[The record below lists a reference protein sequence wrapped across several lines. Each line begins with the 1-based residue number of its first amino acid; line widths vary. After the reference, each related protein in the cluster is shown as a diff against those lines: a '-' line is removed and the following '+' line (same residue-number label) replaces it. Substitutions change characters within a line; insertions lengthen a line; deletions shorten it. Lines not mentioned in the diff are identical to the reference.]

1 MINKSTIKKMTRS
14 VTYQKGLELY
24 YNNSFLSY
32 DVNSYV
38 DDYGD
43 EIREI
48 TATAEGSYQN
58 EYDVEITVDETT
70 SEIAKSYCDCP
81 AFENYEGL
89 CKHCVAALL
98 EYLDRREDI
107 RKNNES
113 EELERLLGG
122 FGVKKGNEW
131 KIPVPKR
138 QTSHEL
144 KRILSRCTLRENAAF
159 LPETNAGQVHLEP
172 ILTYNRQGFTIRF
185 RIGITQMYVL
195 KNIYKFVIDIQEM
208 NTVSYGKKLEFLH
221 CMDAFDEES
230 KGLIHFMEK
239 SISSTELEYY
249 RHYGIIMRGE
259 SKEITLD
266 ETELD
271 EVMRMFLDKTIR
283 VEYQTARE
291 MKDMVCQVVKE
302 PPRQKISIQEEDDGI
317 VLQHKIAKGIKGSNY
332 IYYVSQPR
340 TAKIYMVERKD
351 TENLE
356 EFLTYMEERKGNDVF
371 IGKEELPAFC
381 CNVLPLLEKSCNVVR
396 GDFLP
401 ERYLPEK
408 ATFQFY
414 LDAPQRDMI
423 TCRATVVY
431 ENYQYNLFPA
441 SDEKTGTQV
450 RDLQREGY
458 AKTCILKYFYA
469 YDAKTET
476 MALQGEEDMYCFLSE
491 GIEVLKNTGEVFIS
505 EALKKIQIISK
516 VTVQVGVSLSGN
528 LLHMEF
534 GSEQF
539 SKEQL
544 AEILSRYEKKK
555 KYYRL
560 KSGEFIRMDE
570 DEMQVLCDL
579 KEDLQLTDKQLKEES
594 ILLPSYRAMY
604 LDSRIRGEG
613 FQVSKNRE
621 FKHLIRDMKMI
632 EDNDFEIPNTLV
644 SVLREYQKTGFL
656 WMKTLCHNQFGGILA
671 DDMGLG
677 KTLQTITFL
686 LSEFREA
693 GDDKRRALIV
703 TPASLVYNWK
713 SEFEK
718 FASELM
724 VHTVAGTVKEREHI
738 LSGLEEQAVIIT
750 SYQLLY
756 RDEELYEKIFF
767 DYQIIDEA
775 QFIKNQ
781 GNQTTKAVKAVD
793 ARFRMALTGTP
804 IENKLS
810 ELWSIFDY
818 IMPGFLYKYQ
828 RFRKEI
834 ETPVVK
840 SQDQKVMERLQK
852 MIQPFVLRR
861 TKKEVLKELPDKIE
875 RCMYAQLE
883 GEQKE
888 LYLAHAQRLQ
898 MQLKNQTEEEFKTS
912 KIQILAEITRLR
924 QICCDPALFYEKYEG
939 TSAKMELCI
948 ELIKN
953 AVESGHKILLFSQFT
968 TMLER
973 ITKALENN
981 DISYYLLTGKTSK
994 EERAVMAENFNHD
1007 DTSVFC
1013 ISLKAGGTGLNLTG
1027 ADMVIHYDPWWNAAV
1042 ETQATDRAHRIG
1054 QQQVVTVY
1062 KLIARDTLEEKI
1074 IELQSKKKELASQ
1087 VMGGEGIGQA
1097 SFSKEEL
1104 LRLLES

>member
-1 MINKSTIKKMTRS
+1 MINKSTIKRMARS
-14 VTYQKGLELY
+14 VTYQKGMELY
-24 YNNSFLSY
+24 YNRNFLSY
-32 DVNSYV
+32 DVNSYL

-43 EIREI
+43 EIREV
-48 TATAEGSYQN
+48 TATAEGSYHN
-58 EYDVEITVDETT
+58 EYDVEITINETT
-70 SEIAKSYCDCP
+70 SEIVEYYCDCP

-89 CKHCVAALL
+89 CKHCVSALL
-98 EYLDRREDI
+98 EYLDRRETI

-113 EELERLLGG
+113 ADLERLLGG
-122 FGVKKGNEW
+122 YGVKKGNEW
-131 KIPVPKR
+131 KAPMPER

-159 LPETNAGQVHLEP
+159 LPETNAGQVRLEP
-172 ILTYNRQGFTIRF
+172 ILTYGWSGFTIRF
-185 RIGITQMYVL
+185 RIGITQMYVM
-195 KNIYKFVIDIQEM
+195 KNIYKFVMDLQEM

-221 CMDAFDEES
+221 CVDAFDEES
-230 KGLIHFMEK
+230 KDLIHFMEK
-239 SISSTELEYY
+239 SITPTELEYY
-249 RHYGIIMRGE
+249 RHYGIVMRGE
-259 SKEITLD
+259 AKSIALSEA
-266 ETELD
+266 ELD
-271 EVMRMFLDKTIR
+271 EVMNLFEGKSVR
-283 VEYQTARE
+283 VEYQVGSKVE
-291 MKDMVCQVVKE
+291 DMICQVVKE
-302 PPRQKISIQEEDDGI
+302 SPRQKISIREEDKGI
-317 VLQHKIAKGIKGSNY
+317 VLQHKTAKGIKGINY
-332 IYYVSQPR
+332 VYYVSQPR
-340 TAKIYMVERKD
+340 TAKIYIVERKD

-356 EFLTYMEERKGNDVF
+356 EFLNYMEERKGNDVF

-381 CNVLPLLEKSCNVVR
+381 CNVLPQLEKFCNVIR
-396 GDFLP
+396 GDFMP
-401 ERYLPEK
+401 EKYLPEK
-408 ATFQFY
+408 AKFQFY
-414 LDAPQRDMI
+414 LDSPQRDMI
-423 TCRATVVY
+423 SCRAMAVY
-431 ENYQYNLFPA
+431 GEQQYNLFPA
-441 SDEKTGTQV
+441 SDENVGKQV
-450 RDLQREGY
+450 RDLQKEGY
-458 AKTCILKYFYA
+458 AKTCILTYFYA
-469 YDAKTET
+469 YDEKGET
-476 MALQGEEDMYCFLSE
+476 MVLQGEDDMYRFLTD
-491 GIEVLKNTGEVFIS
+491 GIEILKGVGEVFIS
-505 EALKKIQIISK
+505 EQLKKIQVISK
-516 VTVQVGVSLSGN
+516 MSVQVGVSLSGN
-528 LLHMEF
+528 LLHMEI

-539 SKEQL
+539 SREQL

-560 KSGEFIRMDE
+560 KSGDFIRMDE
-570 DEMQVLCDL
+570 DEMQVLYDL
-579 KEDLQLTDKQLKEES
+579 KEDLLLTDKQLKEEMIS
-594 ILLPSYRAMY
+594 LPRYRALY
-604 LDSRIRGEG
+604 LDGRLRGEG
-613 FQVSKNRE
+613 IQISKNRE
-621 FKHLIRDMKMI
+621 FRQLIRDMKTI
-632 EDNDFEIPNTLV
+632 EDNDFEIPDSLIPI
-644 SVLREYQKTGFL
+644 LREYQKTGFL

-677 KTLQTITFL
+677 KTLQTIAFL
-686 LSEFREA
+686 LSEFQEA
-693 GDDKRRALIV
+693 GTDKRHALII

-718 FASELM
+718 FAPELI
-724 VHTVAGTVKEREHI
+724 VHTVVGTVKEREQI
-738 LSGLEEQAVIIT
+738 LSNLENQVIIIT

-756 RDEELYEKIFF
+756 RDEELYEKIPF

-818 IMPGFLYKYQ
+818 VMPGFLYKYQ

-840 SQDQKVMERLQK
+840 NQDQKVMERLQK

-883 GEQKE
+883 GEQRE
-888 LYLAHAQRLQ
+888 IYLAHAQRLQ

-924 QICCDPALFYEKYEG
+924 QICCDPALFYEKYYG
-939 TSAKMELCI
+939 PSAKLDLCI

-968 TMLER
+968 TMLDR
-973 ITKALENN
+973 IIKALEENE
-981 DISYYLLTGKTSK
+981 ISYYLLTGKTSK
-994 EERAVMAENFNHD
+994 EERAAMAESFNHD

-1054 QQQVVTVY
+1054 QKQVVTVY

-1087 VMGGEGIGQA
+1087 VMGGEGISQT

-1104 LRLLES
+1104 LQLLE

>member
-1 MINKSTIKKMTRS
+1 MLPTR
-14 VTYQKGLELY
+14 K
-24 YNNSFLSY
+24 
-32 DVNSYV
+32 
-38 DDYGD
+38 
-43 EIREI
+43 
-48 TATAEGSYQN
+48 
-58 EYDVEITVDETT
+58 
-70 SEIAKSYCDCP
+70 
-81 AFENYEGL
+81 
-89 CKHCVAALL
+89 
-98 EYLDRREDI
+98 
-107 RKNNES
+107 
-113 EELERLLGG
+113 
-122 FGVKKGNEW
+122 EW
-131 KIPVPKR
+131 KAPMPER

-172 ILTYNRQGFTIRF
+172 ILTYSQRGFTIRF

-195 KNIYKFVIDIQEM
+195 KNIFKFVMDIHEM

-221 CMDAFDEES
+221 CKDAFDEES

-239 SISSTELEYY
+239 NITPTELEYY

-266 ETELD
+266 ESELD
-271 EVMRMFLDKTIR
+271 EVMNMYLGKTIR
-283 VEYQTARE
+283 VEYQTGRE
-291 MKDMVCQVVKE
+291 VKDMVCQVVKGS
-302 PPRQKISIQEEDDGI
+302 PGQKISIREEDEGI

-340 TAKIYMVERKD
+340 TAKIYMVERKN

-356 EFLTYMEERKGNDVF
+356 EFLAYMEERKGNDVF

-381 CNVLPLLEKSCNVVR
+381 CNVLPQLEKFCNVIR
-396 GDFLP
+396 GDFMP
-401 ERYLPEK
+401 EKYLPEK
-408 ATFQFY
+408 AKFQFY
-414 LDAPQRDMI
+414 LDSPQRDMI
-423 TCRATVVY
+423 SCRAMAVY
-431 ENYQYNLFPA
+431 GEQQYNLFPA
-441 SDEKTGTQV
+441 SDENVGKQV
-450 RDLQREGY
+450 RDLQKEGY
-458 AKTCILKYFYA
+458 AKTCILTYFYA
-469 YDAKTET
+469 YDEKGET
-476 MALQGEEDMYCFLSE
+476 MVLQGEDDMYRFLTD
-491 GIEVLKNTGEVFIS
+491 GIEILKGVGEVFIS
-505 EALKKIQIISK
+505 EQLKKIQVISK
-516 VTVQVGVSLSGN
+516 MSVQVGVSLSGN
-528 LLHMEF
+528 LLHMEI

-539 SKEQL
+539 SREQL

-560 KSGEFIRMDE
+560 KSGDFIRMDE
-570 DEMQVLCDL
+570 DEMQVLYDL
-579 KEDLQLTDKQLKEES
+579 KEDLLLTDKQLKEEMIS
-594 ILLPSYRAMY
+594 LPRYRALY
-604 LDSRIRGEG
+604 LDGRLRGEG
-613 FQVSKNRE
+613 IQISKNRE
-621 FKHLIRDMKMI
+621 FRQLVRDMKTI
-632 EDNDFEIPNTLV
+632 EDNDFEIPDSLIPI
-644 SVLREYQKTGFL
+644 LREYQKTGFL
-656 WMKTLCHNQFGGILA
+656 WMKTLCYNQFGGILA

-677 KTLQTITFL
+677 KTLQTIAFL
-686 LSEFREA
+686 LSEFQEA
-693 GDDKRRALIV
+693 GTDKRYALII

-718 FASELM
+718 FAPELM
-724 VHTVAGTVKEREHI
+724 VHTVVGTVKEREQI
-738 LSGLEEQAVIIT
+738 LSNLENQVIIIT

-756 RDEELYEKIFF
+756 RDEEQYEKIPF

-781 GNQTTKAVKAVD
+781 ENQTTKAVKSVD

-861 TKKEVLKELPDKIE
+861 TKKEVLKELPDKID

-883 GEQKE
+883 GEQRE
-888 LYLAHAQRLQ
+888 IYLAHAQRLQ

-924 QICCDPALFYEKYEG
+924 QICCDPALFYEKYNG
-939 TSAKMELCI
+939 PSAKLDLCI

-968 TMLER
+968 TMLNR
-973 ITKALENN
+973 IIKALAENE
-981 DISYYLLTGKTSK
+981 ISYYLLTGKTSK
-994 EERAVMAENFNHD
+994 EERAAMADSFNKD

-1042 ETQATDRAHRIG
+1042 ENQATDRAHRIG

-1087 VMGGEGIGQA
+1087 VMGGEGISQA

-1104 LRLLES
+1104 LRLLE

>member
-1 MINKSTIKKMTRS
+1 MINKSTIKRMARS
-14 VTYQKGLELY
+14 VTYQKGMELY
-24 YNNSFLSY
+24 YNRNFLSY

-43 EIREI
+43 EIREV
-48 TATAEGSYQN
+48 TATAEGSYHN
-58 EYDVEITVDETT
+58 EYDVEITINETT
-70 SEIAKSYCDCP
+70 SEIVEYYCDCP

-98 EYLDRREDI
+98 EYLDRRETI

-113 EELERLLGG
+113 ADLERLLGG
-122 FGVKKGNEW
+122 YGVKKGNEW
-131 KIPVPKR
+131 KAPMPER

-172 ILTYNRQGFTIRF
+172 ILTYGWSGFAIRF
-185 RIGITQMYVL
+185 RIGITQMYVM
-195 KNIYKFVIDIQEM
+195 KNIYKFVMDLQEM

-221 CMDAFDEES
+221 CVDAFDEES
-230 KGLIHFMEK
+230 KDLIHFMEK
-239 SISSTELEYY
+239 SITSTELEYY
-249 RHYGIIMRGE
+249 RHYGIVMRGE
-259 SKEITLD
+259 AKSIALSES
-266 ETELD
+266 ELD
-271 EVMRMFLDKTIR
+271 EVMNLFEGKSVR
-283 VEYQTARE
+283 VEYQVGSKVE
-291 MKDMVCQVVKE
+291 DMICQVVKE
-302 PPRQKISIQEEDDGI
+302 SPRQKISIREEDKGI
-317 VLQHKIAKGIKGSNY
+317 VLQHKTAKGIKGINY
-332 IYYVSQPR
+332 VYYVSQPR
-340 TAKIYMVERKD
+340 TAKIYIVERKD

-356 EFLTYMEERKGNDVF
+356 EFLNYMEERKGNDVF

-381 CNVLPLLEKSCNVVR
+381 CNVLPQLEKFCNVIR
-396 GDFLP
+396 GDFMP
-401 ERYLPEK
+401 EKYLPEK
-408 ATFQFY
+408 AKFQFY
-414 LDAPQRDMI
+414 LDSPQRDMI
-423 TCRATVVY
+423 SCRAMAVY
-431 ENYQYNLFPA
+431 GEQQYNLFPA
-441 SDEKTGTQV
+441 SDENVGKQV
-450 RDLQREGY
+450 RDLQKEGY
-458 AKTCILKYFYA
+458 AKTCILTYFYA
-469 YDAKTET
+469 YDEKGET
-476 MALQGEEDMYCFLSE
+476 MVLQGEDDMYRFLTD
-491 GIEVLKNTGEVFIS
+491 GIEILKGVGEVFIS
-505 EALKKIQIISK
+505 EQLKKIQVISK
-516 VTVQVGVSLSGN
+516 MSVQVGVSLSGN
-528 LLHMEF
+528 LLHMEI

-539 SKEQL
+539 SREQL

-560 KSGEFIRMDE
+560 KSGDFIRMDE
-570 DEMQVLCDL
+570 DEMQVLYDL
-579 KEDLQLTDKQLKEES
+579 KEDLLLTDKQLKEEMIS
-594 ILLPSYRAMY
+594 LPRYRALY
-604 LDSRIRGEG
+604 LDGRLRGEG
-613 FQVSKNRE
+613 IQISKNRE
-621 FKHLIRDMKMI
+621 FRQLVRDMKTI
-632 EDNDFEIPNTLV
+632 EDNDFEIPDSLIPI
-644 SVLREYQKTGFL
+644 LREYQKTGFL
-656 WMKTLCHNQFGGILA
+656 WMKTLCYNQFGGILA

-677 KTLQTITFL
+677 KTLQTIAFL
-686 LSEFREA
+686 LSEFQEA
-693 GDDKRRALIV
+693 GTDKRYALII

-718 FASELM
+718 FAPELM
-724 VHTVAGTVKEREHI
+724 VHTVVGTLKEREQI
-738 LSGLEEQAVIIT
+738 LSNLENQVIIIT

-756 RDEELYEKIFF
+756 RDEEQYEKIPF

-781 GNQTTKAVKAVD
+781 ENQTTKAVKSVD

-861 TKKEVLKELPDKIE
+861 TKKEVLKELPDKID

-883 GEQKE
+883 GEQRE
-888 LYLAHAQRLQ
+888 IYLAHAQRLQ

-924 QICCDPALFYEKYEG
+924 QICCDPALFYEKYNG
-939 TSAKMELCI
+939 PSAKLDLCI

-968 TMLER
+968 TMLNR
-973 ITKALENN
+973 IIKALAENE
-981 DISYYLLTGKTSK
+981 ISYYLLTGKTSK
-994 EERAVMAENFNHD
+994 EERAAMADSFNKD

-1042 ETQATDRAHRIG
+1042 ENQATDRAHRIG

-1087 VMGGEGIGQA
+1087 VMGGEGISQA

-1104 LRLLES
+1104 LRLLE